1 MTEELEKIIDNDD
14 SEMNYF
20 VDPTAKMVG
29 EIEIGKGCGIWPG
42 SIIDADKSKVHL
54 DNDVYVMPN
63 SSIES
68 TEDREVNIGEGS
80 FISPGARLEGCRL
93 GKNTFVGMDAVVMP
107 GVELGDNV
115 LVTNGSIIKSGTKI
129 PDNSVVKGDPAEV
142 VDEVDK
148 AIIEKISK
156 IRTHLNWKSK
166 EYQIMIKRG
175 EMYDVYDTPK
185 RPDEIL
191 EEHKKKVSEKLSS
204 MDDVLE

>member
-1 MTEELEKIIDNDD
+1 MTEELENITDNEDG
-14 SEMNYF
+14 EMNYF
-20 VDPTAKMVG
+20 VDTTAKMVG
-29 EIEIGKGCGIWPG
+29 EIEIGEGCGIWPG
-42 SIIDADKSKVHL
+42 SIIDAERSKVHL

-63 SSIES
+63 STIES
-68 TEDREVNIGEGS
+68 TDDREVRIGEGS
-80 FISPGARLEGCRL
+80 FISPGARLEGCSL
-93 GKNTFVGMDAVVMP
+93 GKNTFIGVDAVVMP

-115 LVTNGSIIKSGTKI
+115 LVTNGTIIEPGTQI
-129 PDNSVVKGDPAEV
+129 PDNSVVKGEPAEI

-175 EMYDVYDTPK
+175 ELYDVYDTPR

-191 EEHKKKVSEKLSS
+191 NDYKQKVSEKLSG
-204 MDDVLE
+204 MDDILE